1 MNAPSPVTTS
11 SFEPHAVAAARS
23 VIVELWQILGA
34 FQDAVVL
41 VGGWVPELLLPDA
54 RPPHTG
60 SLDVDLLLNPEP
72 LRRARYVELLRHLE
86 ARGYERTEQPFKYRR
101 MVTAETG
108 QVVAVEVDF
117 LVPRGARKG
126 KRGGILKTFR
136 AIAADGAM
144 LALDGP
150 TRVVVDGV
158 MPDGT
163 RNRVEVGVTS
173 IGGFLVMK
181 AFALHGRLKEKD
193 AYDIWF
199 CLRHWPGG
207 PRAVAAL
214 LRSHLGEPEVARA
227 VQLLGL
233 KFRSVDDFGPQA
245 VATFVG
251 APSADERAFV
261 ARDAFERVQ
270 ALLGDVSLG

>member
-1 MNAPSPVTTS
+1 MNAPSPMTAT

-23 VIVELWQILGA
+23 VIIELWQILGA

-41 VGGWVPELLLPDA
+41 VGGWVPELLLPGA

-60 SLDVDLLLNPEP
+60 SLDVDLLLNPQP
-72 LRRARYVELLRHLE
+72 LRQARYVELLRLLE
-86 ARGYERTEQPFKYRR
+86 ERGYGKTEQPFKYRR
-101 MVTAETG
+101 MVTVETG
-108 QVVAVEVDF
+108 QVVAVDVDF

-126 KRGGILKTFR
+126 KRGAILRTFR
-136 AIAADGAM
+136 AIDADWAR
-144 LALDGP
+144 LALEAPG
-150 TRVVVDGV
+150 RVVVDGV
-158 MPDGT
+158 MPDGA

-173 IGGFLVMK
+173 IAGFLVMK

-214 LRSHLGEPEVARA
+214 LRPHRGESEVVRA
-227 VQLLGL
+227 MQLLGL

-270 ALLGDVSLG
+270 ALLGELQAG